1 MDRETVAKSYLE
13 SNDPV
18 RHHIESY
25 DDFLENKLQGIVDS
39 QEIIETDIELGEEE
53 ETEDEE
59 GEGEEGEEEE
69 GEEEEVETF
78 EVKLGRIRVGDPI
91 VKEADGSTSDLY
103 PREARLRGLTY
114 SAPIYLEMAEID
126 DEGEREMR
134 EVNVG
139 SMPIMLR
146 SSACSLHGL
155 DDEELVEAGEDP
167 RDPGGYFIIN
177 GSERILVTVED
188 LAPNQIMMEEGDRYG
203 TPIEVAKVFS
213 QRQGYRALVVV
224 ERNRSGILE
233 VSFPS
238 ISGRISLLD
247 MMRALGIESDEE
259 IMKAITD
266 EPELRKYVMENL
278 EHSDSLTTDEAFEK
292 VGKKIASGQAA
303 EFQTKRAEYVI
314 DRHLLPHLGNDEE
327 DRKMKAYYLGR
338 MAEACLA
345 MAAGQRTEDDKD
357 HYANKRVNLSG
368 DLMEQLFRV
377 AFYRLSRDVKYQL
390 ERADTR
396 NRELNVETAV
406 RPDVLSQRLR
416 SAMATGNWPGGRS
429 GVAQLLDRTDH
440 MAALAHTR
448 RVVSPLSRSQPHF
461 EARDLH
467 ATHWGRICPSETPE
481 GPNCGLVKN
490 FAMMANITRGK
501 GAIDNELYDLGVNPE
516 GRGV

>member
-1 MDRETVAKSYLE
+1 MDRELISEAFLE

-18 RHHIESY
+18 RHHIDSY
-25 DDFLENKLQGIVDS
+25 DDFLENKLQAIVDS
-39 QEIIETDIELGEEE
+39 QEVVETDIRVGEEPEEE
-53 ETEDEE
+53 E
-59 GEGEEGEEEE
+59 EEEE
-69 GEEEEVETF
+69 DEREEFYVR
-78 EVKLGRIRVGDPI
+78 LGRIRVGDPV
-91 VKEADGSTSDLY
+91 VKEADGSTSPLF
-103 PREARLRGLTY
+103 PMEARIRGLTY
-114 SAPIYLEMAEID
+114 AAPIYLEMAEVD
-126 DEGEREMR
+126 ADGEREIR
-134 EVNVG
+134 EVEVG
-139 SMPIMLR
+139 QVPVMLKSR
-146 SSACSLHGL
+146 ACNLYGL
-155 DDEELVEAGEDP
+155 SDDELREAGEDP
-167 RDPGGYFIIN
+167 MDPGGYFIVN

-188 LAPNQIMMEEGDRYG
+188 LAPNQIMTERGDRYG

-224 ERNRSGILE
+224 ERNRKGILE

-238 ISGRISLLD
+238 ISGRINLLD
-247 MMRALGIESDEE
+247 MMRALGIPSDEE
-259 IMKAITD
+259 LMQAITD
-266 EPELRKYVMENL
+266 DSDLRSYVLENL
-278 EHSDSLTTDEAFEK
+278 EVAESLTEGEAFGK
-292 VGKKIASGQAA
+292 VGKKIAAGQAA
-303 EFQTKRAEYVI
+303 EFQSKRAQYVI

-327 DRKMKAYYLGR
+327 DRVQKARYLGR

-345 MAAGQRTEDDKD
+345 MAAGKRQEDDKD

-377 AFYRLSRDVKYQL
+377 AFFRICRDVKYQL
-390 ERADTR
+390 ERANTR
-396 NRELNVETAV
+396 NRDLNVKTAV

-440 MAALAHTR
+440 MATLTHTR

-490 FAMMANITRGK
+490 FAMMADVTRGR
-501 GAIDNELYDLGVNPE
+501 DPVDMDLFELGVNPK
-516 GRGV
+516 GRGA